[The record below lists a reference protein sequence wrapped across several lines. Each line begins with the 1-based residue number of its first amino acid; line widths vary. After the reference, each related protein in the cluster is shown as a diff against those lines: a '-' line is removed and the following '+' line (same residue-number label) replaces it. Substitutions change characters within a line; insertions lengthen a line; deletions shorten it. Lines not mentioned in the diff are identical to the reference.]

1 MGGVG
6 TALGAGVR
14 ALLAAHPLWAI
25 ATIIFVE
32 ELGVPSPVPSDLLM
46 LLAGVGVRAGSYPLW
61 LVLLIQEGAT
71 LLGTTGLYWFT
82 RRVGRAAVERYG
94 WLIHLGPAT
103 LTRAEGTLRRSGWR
117 GILAGRL
124 IPGLRIATP
133 IAAGVFGIPFR
144 EFFPAVA
151 TGGLV
156 YIGIFNLLGYTI
168 GPTALALFERVALPT
183 GALVSLV
190 TVALVVFLIRNA
202 KREVPA
208 LARGGGGAAVAAR
221 LDGLLA
227 GVIALLATN
236 GLVGV
241 ASFAARLLG
250 YDFPLGAEELGT
262 GLRLLL
268 GGPVFLLV
276 ASILG
281 AVDERLGTERLPWAR
296 RSAVLSFLPLALTLL
311 LALPLAGRGLLPLA
325 TRHGEA
331 LVAVE
336 VVRWAAFGVALGE
349 LLPLDSRLHRP
360 SSERA
365 GGGA

>member
-6 TALGAGVR
+6 EALGSGVR
-14 ALLAAHPLWAI
+14 ALLATHPLWAL
-25 ATIIFVE
+25 AAIIFVE
-32 ELGVPSPVPSDLLM
+32 ELGIPSPVPSDLLM
-46 LLAGVGVRAGSYPLW
+46 LLAGIGVRVGTYPLW

-82 RRVGRAAVERYG
+82 RRVGRAGVERYG

-103 LTRAEGTLRRSGWR
+103 LARAEGALRRSGWR
-117 GILAGRL
+117 GILLGRL

-133 IAAGVFGIPFR
+133 IAAGVFGIPFG
-144 EFFPAVA
+144 EFLPAVA
-151 TGGLV
+151 VGSLL
-156 YIGIFNLLGYTI
+156 YIGAFDLVGYAV
-168 GPTALALFERVALPT
+168 GPAALALFERVALPL

-202 KREVPA
+202 KREVPG
-208 LARGGGGAAVAAR
+208 LARGGGGVAVAAR

-236 GLVGV
+236 GIVGV

-250 YDFPLGAEELGT
+250 YAIPLGAEELGT

-268 GGPVFLLV
+268 GGPVFLLA
-276 ASILG
+276 ASVLG
-281 AVDERLGTERLPWAR
+281 AIDEHLGTARLPWAR
-296 RSAVLSFLPLALTLL
+296 RSAVLALVPLALTLL

-336 VVRWAAFGVALGE
+336 VVRWLAFGVALGE
-349 LLPLDSRLHRP
+349 LLPLDARLQQAA
-360 SSERA
+360 E
-365 GGGA
+365 G